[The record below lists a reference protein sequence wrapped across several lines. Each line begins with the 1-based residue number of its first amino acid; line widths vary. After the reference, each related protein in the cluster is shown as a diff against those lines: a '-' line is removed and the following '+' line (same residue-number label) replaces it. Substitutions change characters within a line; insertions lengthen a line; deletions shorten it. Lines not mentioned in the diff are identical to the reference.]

1 MTSSPWSVALARR
14 YVMDACRAYGWAGS
28 EDTIALLTSEAVTNS
43 VLHAYGPQVRVRVLD
58 RGLRLRVEVWDGS
71 PALPVPR
78 DAPAGAVN
86 GRGLALLDLLAVAWG
101 VEVVPDG
108 KTTWFEVGL

>member
-1 MTSSPWSVALARR
+1 
-14 YVMDACRAYGWAGS
+14 MDACRAHGWTDS
-28 EDTIALLTSEAVTNS
+28 EDTVVLLAGEAVSNS

-71 PALPVPR
+71 PVWPLPR
-78 DAPAGAVN
+78 HAPADAVY
-86 GRGLALLDLLAVAWG
+86 GRGLALLDQLAVAWG
-101 VEVVPDG
+101 VEAEPDG